1 MKSITQIKNRLRN
14 ERIDSKYSPSHR
26 QNIKVLEWVLEG
38 KDLSMCEAN
47 SNAILGDV
55 RAEINKLKF
64 KSDIIEKSEKVG
76 EGQLLINYNKGLMD
90 ALEIFNKKISEH
102 FR

>member
-1 MKSITQIKNRLRN
+1 MKSKEEIKS
-14 ERIDSKYSPSHR
+14 RIDRPMKWGEQYISAL
-26 QNIKVLEWVLEG
+26 VWVLDNEG
-38 KDLSMCEAN
+38 SAMREAD
-47 SNAILGDV
+47 SNAMLGDV